1 MSFPRPDL
9 DDRRF
14 QDLVDEAKRAIPRYL
29 PEWTNHNVSD
39 PGVALIELF
48 AWMTEL
54 TLYRLNRVPDR
65 IYTSFLDLVG
75 ISPFPAAAA
84 RTDVSFIFS
93 TVPDEAVLI
102 PAGTEVSTTGEDAV
116 VFATQRDLVVVQ
128 PDLAFAWTAPSDG
141 RDEPDEGRTTDV
153 SQDLALSNETVTVFQ
168 SQPVA
173 PGDAMYLGFR
183 DAIGGCTIRLDVVAD
198 VEGIGVNP
206 NNPPLA
212 WEVWTAEG
220 WLACSV
226 ASDTTGG
233 LNRNGQVT
241 IVVPLGHL
249 PLTVGGERAFWLRLK
264 LLPAGADGAGYRA
277 SPKIKTLA
285 VHAVGGTVEA
295 EHSEPFGEEY
305 LGGSSGLPGQTF
317 KVQGFPL
324 LPRRE
329 GETVELRIG
338 ESRLPWIEVDNFTR
352 SGTDDPHFTWDSV
365 TGVVSFGP
373 RIRQSDG
380 SWAQHGAI
388 PPAGA
393 AIWTTGYRRGGGA
406 RGNVGPGS
414 LNVLR
419 SAVPY
424 VDRVTNLVASAG
436 GIDAETLENA
446 KVRAP
451 LTLTSGGRA
460 VTASDHE
467 RLAREASPRVRRAL
481 CLPPSEA
488 GRPTRLLIVP
498 DPARPVDAIGIDDL
512 ALDNLLFDRLSEY
525 LEPRRLVGTSMEIGT
540 PTYIGVSVA
549 AMIRVSPGRAPAAV
563 RQRCLDVISTL
574 LSPHLGGGDGQG
586 WPFGTD
592 VTSGAIA
599 NALADVVGVEQIE
612 EIVLFESDLRNGSR
626 IGGGADTVRID
637 ATSLPLSYKP
647 QVVVR

>member
-1 MSFPRPDL
+1 MSFPRPEL

-14 QDLVDEAKRAIPRYL
+14 QDLVDEAKRSIPNYL

-65 IYTSFLDLVG
+65 VYSSFLDLVG
-75 ISPFPAAAA
+75 MSPFPASAA

-93 TVPDEAVLI
+93 TVPDEPVLI
-102 PAGTEVSTTGEDAV
+102 PAGTEVSTSGEDPV

-128 PDLAFAWTAPSDG
+128 PDLVYAWTVPSDG
-141 RDEPDEGRTTDV
+141 REEPDEGRTKDV
-153 SQDLALSNETVTVFQ
+153 AQDLMLANETVTVFE
-168 SQPVA
+168 SDPVS
-173 PGDAMYLGFR
+173 PGDSFYLGFR
-183 DAIGGCTIRLDVVAD
+183 DGIGGCTIRLDVVAD

-212 WEVWTAEG
+212 WEVWTTEG
-220 WLACSV
+220 WLTCSV

-241 IVVPLGHL
+241 LVVPLGHL
-249 PLTVGGERAFWLRLK
+249 PLTVGGERAYWLRLK
-264 LLPAGADGAGYRA
+264 LLAPGPDGAGYRA
-277 SPKIKTLA
+277 SPKIKTLE

-305 LGGSSGLPGQTF
+305 VGGSSGLPGQSF
-317 KVQGFPL
+317 NVQGFPL

-329 GETVELRIG
+329 GETVEVRINDTNTA
-338 ESRLPWIEVDNFTR
+338 WIEVDNFNR
-352 SGTDDPHFTWDSV
+352 SGPDDPHFMWDSV
-365 TGVVSFGP
+365 TGVISFGP
-373 RIRQSDG
+373 RIRQKDG
-380 SWAQHGAI
+380 SWAQHGAV
-388 PPAGA
+388 PTAGA
-393 AIWTTGYRRGGGA
+393 AIWATRYRRGGGA

-414 LNVLR
+414 LNILR

-424 VDRVTNLVASAG
+424 VDRVTNLTASAG

-467 RLAREASPRVRRAL
+467 RLALEASPRVRRAL
-481 CLPPSEA
+481 CLPPTEA
-488 GRPTRLLIVP
+488 GLATRLLVVP
-498 DPARPVDAIGIDDL
+498 DPARPIDAIGIDDL
-512 ALDNLLFDRLSEY
+512 ALDALLFESLSDY
-525 LEPRRLVGTSMEIGT
+525 LEPRRLVGTSLEIGT
-540 PTYIGVSVA
+540 PTFVGVSVA

-563 RQRCLDVISTL
+563 RQRCLDVIATL
-574 LSPHLGGGDGQG
+574 LSPHLGGGDGNG
-586 WPFGTD
+586 WPFGVD
-592 VTSGAIA
+592 VTSGAVA
-599 NALADVVGVEQIE
+599 NALADVPGVEQIE
-612 EIVLFESDLRNGSR
+612 EVVLFESDLRNGTR

-637 ATSLPLSYKP
+637 STSLPLSYRP